1 MKRMRNLL
9 IGAAFIALLAVL
21 GAGQSLLQQTAEA
34 QQSGAVMAPRFEVDP
49 TFPKPLPDG
58 MYQGQSIGLW
68 VDTQDHVW
76 IVHRPDVL
84 DAIEGAADQGTGECC
99 KKAPPILEFDPSGTL
114 LRRWGMDGGAQG
126 QGFTWPTSNHG
137 LNIDNK
143 GFVWLGG
150 NGGAHD
156 GHILKLTQDGKVVM
170 QVGEARQGLAADSTS
185 QTRFFMVAETF
196 FHAPTNEVFVADGY
210 GNRRV
215 AVVDPDSGK
224 IKRFWGAY
232 GKAPDDKAS
241 AAQGAYDPTATYQQF
256 RGPVHCAMVSNDGL
270 VYVCDRTSNRFQV
283 FKVDGT
289 YVREVYTQRDSRGD
303 GSVWDIDFSRDPQQR
318 FLYVAD
324 GRNQKVR
331 IFDRASL
338 TELTTFGK
346 GGHYPGEWYSLHNL
360 STDSK
365 GNLYTVETYQGR
377 RVQRFLYKGLAP
389 VTSKQTGVAWP
400 TTGQ

>member
-9 IGAAFIALLAVL
+9 IGATLVALLAVL
-21 GAGQSLLQQTAEA
+21 GAGQHLLQQTAQA
-34 QQSGAVMAPRFEVDP
+34 QAAGAVMAPRFEVDP
-49 TFPKPLPDG
+49 TFPKPLPNG

-84 DAIEGAADQGTGECC
+84 DAAEGAAQQTPPTAECC
-99 KKAPPILEFDPSGTL
+99 KSAPPILEFDPAGNL
-114 LRRWGMDGGAQG
+114 LRSWGGKDGP
-126 QGFTWPTSNHG
+126 GFQWPDSNHG

-143 GFVWLGG
+143 GNLWMGG
-150 NGGAHD
+150 NGGSD
-156 GHILKLTQDGKVVM
+156 GHMIKFTQDGKFLM
-170 QVGEARQGLAADSTS
+170 QVGKKGVTRNSLATD
-185 QTRFFMVAETF
+185 QFFQVAEMF
-196 FHAPTNEVFVADGY
+196 FHAASNEVFVADGY
-210 GNRRV
+210 GNKRV

-224 IKRFWGAY
+224 VKRFWGAY
-232 GKAPDDKAS
+232 GKPPDDAGS
-241 AAQGAYDPTATYQQF
+241 LAQGAYDPTATYQHF

-270 VYVCDRTSNRFQV
+270 VYVCDRTSNRFQI
-283 FKVDGT
+283 FRIDGT

-324 GRNQKVR
+324 GRNQKIR

-377 RVQRFLYKGLAP
+377 RLQRFLYKGLAP
-389 VTSKQTGVAWP
+389 VAGKQTGVAWP
-400 TTGQ
+400 TGQ

>member
-1 MKRMRNLL
+1 MKRWRNSL
-9 IGAAFIALLAVL
+9 IGATFVAVLAVL
-21 GAGQSLLQQTAEA
+21 GVTQYMLQETAEA
-34 QQSGAVMAPRFEVDP
+34 QAAGAVQAPRFEVDP

-58 MYQGQSIGLW
+58 MYQGQSIGLF
-68 VDTQDHVW
+68 VDPRDHVW

-84 DAIEGAADQGTGECC
+84 DAVEGALDQKTGECC
-99 KKAPPILEFDPSGTL
+99 KMAPPILEFDANGTL
-114 LRRWGMDGGAQG
+114 LRRWGGESGPG
-126 QGFTWPTSNHG
+126 YTWPASNHG
-137 LNIDNK
+137 INIDNK
-143 GFVWLGG
+143 GFVWIGG

-156 GHILKLTQDGKVVM
+156 GHVLKFTQDGKFVA
-170 QVGEARQGLAADSTS
+170 QYGEARQGLGPDSMS

-215 AVVDPDSGK
+215 AVLDADSGK
-224 IKRFWGAY
+224 MKRFWGAY
-232 GKAPDDKAS
+232 GRPPDDKAA
-241 AAQGAYDPTATYQQF
+241 AAQGAYDPTATYQHY

-270 VYVCDRTSNRFQV
+270 VYVCDRTSNRLQV

-289 YVREVYTQRDSRGD
+289 YVREIYTQRDSRGD
-303 GSVWDIDFSRDPQQR
+303 GTTWDVDFSKDPQQR

-324 GRNQKVR
+324 GRNQKIR
-331 IFDRASL
+331 IFDRATL

-360 STDSK
+360 AVDSK

-377 RVQRFLYKGLAP
+377 RLQRFLYKGLAP

-400 TTGQ
+400 TGQ